1 MTIERPSVSDLACR
15 LRHIGGEFRD
25 LRRIEYASSVE
36 LSLYFRLSA
45 TLVHAVHSKALPEAI
60 LSAVVSEQT
69 PLGPSFSKYFWELA
83 LSNAVLG
90 YSESDFDVYTN
101 PEEYDDENMCC
112 WGGERVVIL
121 TPGFVAKAWPQVFD
135 VIHSHALK
143 ADEDPEQVANELS
156 KEKRFEILGY
166 RAQSCELLADWI
178 ESHANDDHDDR
189 ILPGDG
195 LQCGDTVFVWG
206 GKPYSITPNIADAL
220 KVLMKAYRDG
230 RDAIGPEFETALG
243 EETMKN
249 GFGSLFR
256 VGKSPNKSIHPV
268 RFLINPLPNKGGRS
282 KYRLIDPAELN

>member
-206 GKPYSITPNIADAL
+206 GKPYTSITTTIAPL
-220 KVLMKAYRDG
+220 LRVLEKAYQHR
-230 RDAIGPEFETALG
+230 RDATLPEFEAALG
-243 EETMKN
+243 VRILD
-249 GFGSLFR
+249 GFGRCFD
-256 VGKSPNKSIHPV
+256 VGKYPNKRKHEVWETIV
-268 RFLINPLPNKGGRS
+268 GKRG
-282 KYRLIDPAELN
+282 KYRLIDTAEAK